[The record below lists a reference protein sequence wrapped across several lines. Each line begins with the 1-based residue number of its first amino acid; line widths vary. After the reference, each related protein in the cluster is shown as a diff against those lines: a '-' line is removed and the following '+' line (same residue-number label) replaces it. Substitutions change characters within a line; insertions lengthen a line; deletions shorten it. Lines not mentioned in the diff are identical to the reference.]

1 MYLYHIY
8 FRPTASNPSRTSYS
22 QRMSQRENE
31 ARRSSLP
38 KTTEKVAPESATRL
52 TIFGT
57 SDVVNN
63 LDEADMSDSLNG
75 IPVRLIA
82 TKSLGDFREKIEMVC
97 IEIC

>member
-1 MYLYHIY
+1 M
-8 FRPTASNPSRTSYS
+8 
-22 QRMSQRENE
+22 
-31 ARRSSLP
+31 SSLP
-38 KTTEKVAPESATRL
+38 KTTEKIAPESATRL

-57 SDVVNN
+57 YDVVNN

-97 IEIC
+97 IEIYQNTVYSSLKSFAGSLI

>member
-1 MYLYHIY
+1 M
-8 FRPTASNPSRTSYS
+8 
-22 QRMSQRENE
+22 
-31 ARRSSLP
+31 P

-97 IEIC
+97 IEICQNSILKWNFPNFNSFHAI

>member
-1 MYLYHIY
+1 M
-8 FRPTASNPSRTSYS
+8 
-22 QRMSQRENE
+22 
-31 ARRSSLP
+31 P
-38 KTTEKVAPESATRL
+38 KTTEKFAPESATRL

-97 IEIC
+97 IEICQNSILKFQ

>member
-1 MYLYHIY
+1 M
-8 FRPTASNPSRTSYS
+8 
-22 QRMSQRENE
+22 
-31 ARRSSLP
+31 P
-38 KTTEKVAPESATRL
+38 KTTEKFAPESATRL

-75 IPVRLIA
+75 ITVRLIA

-97 IEIC
+97 IEICGNSILSNLNGFQEFLFQTYLCF